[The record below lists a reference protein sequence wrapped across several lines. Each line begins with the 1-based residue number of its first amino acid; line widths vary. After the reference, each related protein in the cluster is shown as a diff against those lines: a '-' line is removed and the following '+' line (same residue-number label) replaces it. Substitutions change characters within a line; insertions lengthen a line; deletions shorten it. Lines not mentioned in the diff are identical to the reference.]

1 LAELLSAT
9 IRLNVHCG
17 DDFQNLIAEEM
28 EKLPDDD
35 EQ

>member
-1 LAELLSAT
+1 
-9 IRLNVHCG
+9 LNVHCG
-17 DDFQNLIAEEM
+17 DDFQELIAEEM